1 VADVEALCAGIDLG
15 ERPLRAVLLSPP
27 GGPVRLL
34 LAAHPMVLDSRSF
47 HLLVEDLAAA
57 CEAIRHLPPHS
68 PLSAMASFRSLAMA
82 TRSRTVPVAPEAR
95 TAAAA
100 ATLWAELGRR
110 ETRELLDEVLGAYGN
125 TVEEVLVA
133 AFTAAYV
140 GWTGARE
147 LVMELE
153 GTLPEGGSEGRDASR
168 TIGCLASPCPVHL
181 EGKADPGDLLKG
193 VKESL
198 RQLPRWGREVALPVP
213 EVGLRWWGELVAAD
227 WRGERLLPRRDPGA
241 LRRRLLDVEGTVS
254 GGCLRV
260 AWTFSEQVYRRDAI
274 QALADR
280 FLQSLRSLIRH
291 CQSAEAGGFSPSD
304 FPAAG
309 LSQEDLDDLLAELS

>member
-1 VADVEALCAGIDLG
+1 VEALCAGIDLG

-34 LAAHPMVLDSRSF
+34 LAAHPLVLDSRSF

-57 CEAIRHLPPHS
+57 CEAIQHLAPYS
-68 PLSAMASFRSLAMA
+68 PSMAMASFRSLAMAPA

-100 ATLWAELGRR
+100 ATLCVDLGRR

-140 GWTGARE
+140 GWTGARG
-147 LVMELE
+147 LVVELE
-153 GTLPEGGSEGRDASR
+153 GTLPEGGLDGRDASR

-213 EVGLRWWGELVAAD
+213 EVGLRWWGELAAND

-241 LRRRLLDVEGTVS
+241 LRHLLDVEGTVS

-291 CQSAEAGGFSPSD
+291 CQSPEAGGFSPSD